1 MELAARAAVACTG
14 MEKNGVDYSAFQ
26 FAHPIEEEFARIL
39 DYYGIPW
46 EYEPRAFALEWDDD
60 GNVKVALK

>member
-1 MELAARAAVACTG
+1 MEQ
-14 MEKNGVDYSAFQ
+14 NGVDYSTFQ

-46 EYEPRAFALEWDDD
+46 EYEPRSFDLEWDEA
-60 GNVKVALK
+60 GNVKVAFAPDFYLPE